1 MPPRLRP
8 AGADDGVEKIG
19 GLSAGV
25 RGIRSGCRRSV
36 PGLFS
41 SPPGGRQ
48 TGDFG
53 SRVMPLSPGCS
64 PPAAPAEP
72 GGNTFRLVVR
82 QFSGYFYFSRWPGR
96 LEDCRMLAARIGPGR
111 VLRRTSPLPALCRL
125 LVRPT
130 PVPSTRPTAI
140 AFVASVPGKDR
151 QSLAFSRWPGGLEG

>member
-41 SPPGGRQ
+41 NPPGGRQ
-48 TGDFG
+48 TGNFG
-53 SRVMPLSPGCS
+53 SRVMLLSPGCS

-96 LEDCRMLAARIGPGR
+96 LEGCRMLAALIG
-111 VLRRTSPLPALCRL
+111 LRPLLTLALVIRCL
-125 LVRPT
+125 
-130 PVPSTRPTAI
+130 SRPTALVPLPPRSPSLGS
-140 AFVASVPGKDR
+140 AFVASVPGKNR
-151 QSLAFSRWPGGLEG
+151 QSLAFSRWPGRLEG